1 MTLEHAA
8 VTETSLMLHY
18 EPDPVHM
25 DRVIDKGNATPK
37 ADARHPVR
45 NGDVP
50 DHSGLATPAGAASS
64 SPRRASPRL
73 RISAPPSSPTDLRH
87 STITMHPGLLPE

>member
-37 ADARHPVR
+37 ADARHPVC

-50 DHSGLATPAGAASS
+50 DHSGLATPAGSGAQRGQLIAEACVAAV
-64 SPRRASPRL
+64 AD
-73 RISAPPSSPTDLRH
+73 ICAAEFAD
-87 STITMHPGLLPE
+87 

>member
-45 NGDVP
+45 NGPQRIGHTGGRGQLIAEACV
-50 DHSGLATPAGAASS
+50 AAV
-64 SPRRASPRL
+64 AD
-73 RISAPPSSPTDLRH
+73 ICAAEFAD
-87 STITMHPGLLPE
+87 